1 MIRSTRLMMKKLF
14 VRIVAVDSFI
24 HEIAGLKHVNGRTLP
39 MKGKTKGYLERSLM
53 MCSYNRVIW

>member
-1 MIRSTRLMMKKLF
+1 MDTTSLMMKKLF
-14 VRIVAVDSFI
+14 VGTVGADSFI

-39 MKGKTKGYLERSLM
+39 MKGKTKGYLESSLM